1 MNANMNRTPA
11 HTITIPDDVRSVA
24 VETWAD
30 GLEWFGIIWDRT
42 GEEADNGEWGNEMI
56 RWTGDRAD
64 AERMV
69 EQAGFEIGEFE
80 SIDLGDGPEDFAT
93 AKRA

>member
-1 MNANMNRTPA
+1 MTTIAATE
-11 HTITIPDDVRSVA
+11 ITIPTTVTSIAMEIWHENGQDQ
-24 VETWAD
+24 
-30 GLEWFGIIWDRT
+30 GIIWDRT

>member
-1 MNANMNRTPA
+1 MTTIAAIEIAIPA
-11 HTITIPDDVRSVA
+11 TVTSIAMEVWRKNGQDH
-24 VETWAD
+24 
-30 GLEWFGIIWDRT
+30 GIIWDRT
-42 GEEADNGEWGNEMI
+42 GEEAGNGEWGDEMI
-56 RWTGDRAD
+56 RWAGDRAD

-69 EQAGFEIGEFE
+69 EQAGFEVDEFE

>member
-1 MNANMNRTPA
+1 MTTIAATE
-11 HTITIPDDVRSVA
+11 ITIPTTVTSITMEVWH
-24 VETWAD
+24 ED
-30 GLEWFGIIWDRT
+30 GQDHGIIWDRT